1 MVFELNPGFNPT
13 TLLLSGMQTH
23 RLHTDNK
30 SRTCEA
36 SCGFSKWFDNDF
48 FFSLSVPTE
57 KHDFGVHMANTK
69 GSFQRE
75 QLCNYTGAV

>member
-48 FFSLSVPTE
+48 FFFPQCADR
-57 KHDFGVHMANTK
+57 KA
-69 GSFQRE
+69 
-75 QLCNYTGAV
+75 